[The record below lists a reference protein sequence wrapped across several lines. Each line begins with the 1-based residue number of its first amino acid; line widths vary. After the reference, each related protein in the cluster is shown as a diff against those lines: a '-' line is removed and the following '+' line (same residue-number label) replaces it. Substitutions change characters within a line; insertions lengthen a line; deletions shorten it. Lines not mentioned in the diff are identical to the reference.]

1 MDSDIEVQ
9 KPEQE
14 IARVRVERTLKF
26 VSRDVQNAYKAV
38 GGSDLSILGIDPD
51 TPTGELARLT
61 IKQWAASREGIFG
74 YLAQW
79 GLLEKEVVVIH
90 IVKVFVDGQL
100 VHTAELDQL

>member
-26 VSRDVQNAYKAV
+26 VSRDVQNAAKAV
-38 GGSDLSILGIDPD
+38 GGGILADRGIDPD
-51 TPTGELARLT
+51 TPTKELASDT
-61 IKQWAASREGIFG
+61 IRKWAASREGVFG

-90 IVKVFVDGQL
+90 IVKIFVDGEL
-100 VHTAELDQL
+100 VHESEIDHL